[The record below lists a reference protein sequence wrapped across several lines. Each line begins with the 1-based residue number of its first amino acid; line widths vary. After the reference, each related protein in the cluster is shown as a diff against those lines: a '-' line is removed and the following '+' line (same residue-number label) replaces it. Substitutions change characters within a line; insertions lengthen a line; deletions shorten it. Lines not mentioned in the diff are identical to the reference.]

1 MREWWANASSQSARP
16 SFHQT
21 RSADASSSASCTN
34 GRAASIASTQRP
46 AGARHV
52 APVETRA
59 LREVALEVGRVQVD
73 ALDHA
78 APAEPQHDPIVAGA
92 PAAPRLPAVAH
103 VACWPRHD
111 QVQRLAEELIARGER
126 RAAVLP
132 LDQAD
137 PPPPPRP
144 RPPPPV
150 PARLAPAAQASPTAA
165 RLDL

>member
-1 MREWWANASSQSARP
+1 MGPELGPGHERAPARVLP
-16 SFHQT
+16 RRT
-21 RSADASSSASCTN
+21 
-34 GRAASIASTQRP
+34 
-46 AGARHV
+46 AGARYV

-103 VACWPRHD
+103 VACWSRHD

-126 RAAVLP
+126 RAAVLHR
-132 LDQAD
+132 DQVD
-137 PPPPPRP
+137 HPPPPPPRD
-144 RPPPPV
+144 PPPV
-150 PARLAPAAQASPTAA
+150 GARLAPDPPATHTAVGSG
-165 RLDL
+165 LG

>member
-1 MREWWANASSQSARP
+1 MGPELGAGHELAPARVL
-16 SFHQT
+16 T
-21 RSADASSSASCTN
+21 R
-34 GRAASIASTQRP
+34 RH
-46 AGARHV
+46 AGARYV

-103 VACWPRHD
+103 VACWSRHD

-126 RAAVLP
+126 RAAL
-132 LDQAD
+132 LHRDQDDHAPPPPPP
-137 PPPPPRP
+137 PPPPPRGP
-144 RPPPPV
+144 RPPPP
-150 PARLAPAAQASPTAA
+150 PPAAP
-165 RLDL
+165 